1 MLTNDFIHEMIIN
14 WANNIFSK
22 KRIYQSNYSDQIT
35 NLEVKVQVVVS
46 DVILLFS
53 ILFFFFSFLII
64 HTRYIS
70 LETYPG
76 DDFKRIRVVIKK
88 EKRM

>member
-1 MLTNDFIHEMIIN
+1 M
-14 WANNIFSK
+14 
-22 KRIYQSNYSDQIT
+22 
-35 NLEVKVQVVVS
+35 KVQVVVS